1 MLASDLIMDVRAS
14 RSISA
19 DQIGHLEKMVFG
31 SGTPSDDQLDL
42 LYLMDTYLQRPDPR
56 WAELL
61 ARAAMSALAP
71 RVETRSR
78 VPRAATRA
86 A

>member
-14 RSISA
+14 RSISP
-19 DQIGHLEKMVFG
+19 DQMERLERMVFG
-31 SGTPSDDQLDL
+31 SGRPSGDQLDL

-61 ARAAMSALAP
+61 ARAAMTALAP
-71 RVETRSR
+71 SVGSGGRFS
-78 VPRAATRA
+78 ATPA
-86 A
+86 

>member
-14 RSISA
+14 RTISP
-19 DQIGHLEKMVFG
+19 DQMEQLEKMVFG
-31 SGTPSDDQLDL
+31 SGRPSGDQLDL

-61 ARAAMSALAP
+61 ARAAMTALQDESPA
-71 RVETRSR
+71 RQNQAA
-78 VPRAATRA
+78 RAI
-86 A
+86 

>member
-19 DQIGHLEKMVFG
+19 DQMESLEKMVFG
-31 SGTPSDDQLDL
+31 HGRPSGDQLDL

-61 ARAAMSALAP
+61 ARAAMTALDPSAKGELPEGRPTA
-71 RVETRSR
+71 
-78 VPRAATRA
+78 
-86 A
+86 

>member
-14 RSISA
+14 RCISA
-19 DQIGHLEKMVFG
+19 DQMERLERMVFG
-31 SGTPSDDQLDL
+31 NGKPSGDQLDL

-61 ARAAMSALAP
+61 ARAAMTALAP
-71 RVETRSR
+71 SVGSGGRYAST
-78 VPRAATRA
+78 AAA

>member
-14 RSISA
+14 RTISA
-19 DQIGHLEKMVFG
+19 DQMERLEKMVFG
-31 SGTPSDDQLDL
+31 NGRPSGDQLDL

-61 ARAAMSALAP
+61 ARAAMTALPDDSAPQIRPA
-71 RVETRSR
+71 
-78 VPRAATRA
+78 RAI
-86 A
+86 

>member
-14 RSISA
+14 RTISS
-19 DQIGHLEKMVFG
+19 DQMERLEKLVFG
-31 SGTPSDDQLDL
+31 NGRPSGDQLDL

-61 ARAAMSALAP
+61 ARAAMTALAP
-71 RVETRSR
+71 LDVAGSPSLHP
-78 VPRAATRA
+78 VKAS
-86 A
+86 

>member
-19 DQIGHLEKMVFG
+19 DQMERLERMVFG
-31 SGTPSDDQLDL
+31 NGKPSGDQLDL

-56 WAELL
+56 WADLL
-61 ARAAMSALAP
+61 ARAAMTALAP
-71 RVETRSR
+71 AIGSGGRF
-78 VPRAATRA
+78 AATPA
-86 A
+86 

>member
-14 RSISA
+14 RTISS
-19 DQIGHLEKMVFG
+19 DQMESLERMVFG
-31 SGTPSDDQLDL
+31 NGKPSGDQLDL

-61 ARAAMSALAP
+61 ARAAMTVLSPAAESGDGASAKAA
-71 RVETRSR
+71 
-78 VPRAATRA
+78 RAA
-86 A
+86 

>member
-14 RSISA
+14 RSISP
-19 DQIGHLEKMVFG
+19 DQMERLERMVFG
-31 SGTPSDDQLDL
+31 SGKPSGDQLDL

-61 ARAAMSALAP
+61 ARAAMTALAP
-71 RVETRSR
+71 AVGSGGRFT
-78 VPRAATRA
+78 AAPKA

>member
-14 RSISA
+14 RTISA
-19 DQIGHLEKMVFG
+19 DQMERLEKMVFG
-31 SGTPSDDQLDL
+31 NGRPSGDQLDL

-61 ARAAMSALAP
+61 ARAAMTALAGRRAHP
-71 RVETRSR
+71 RSGRRARSEIR
-78 VPRAATRA
+78 
-86 A
+86 

>member
-1 MLASDLIMDVRAS
+1 MLATDIFMDVRAA
-14 RSISA
+14 RGISL
-19 DQIGHLEKMVFG
+19 DQIARLERLVFAEG
-31 SGTPSDDQLDL
+31 GPTGDQLDL

-61 ARAAMSALAP
+61 ARAAKAALGQKI
-71 RVETRSR
+71 V
-78 VPRAATRA
+78 AAA

>member
-19 DQIGHLEKMVFG
+19 DQMERLERMVFG
-31 SGTPSDDQLDL
+31 NGKPSGDQLDL

-61 ARAAMSALAP
+61 ARAAMTALAP
-71 RVETRSR
+71 SIGSGGRF
-78 VPRAATRA
+78 AATPA
-86 A
+86 

>member
-14 RSISA
+14 RSISS
-19 DQIGHLEKMVFG
+19 DQMERLERMVFG
-31 SGTPSDDQLDL
+31 EGKPSGDQLDL

-61 ARAAMSALAP
+61 ARAAMTALSP
-71 RVETRSR
+71 TVGSKPQRSS
-78 VPRAATRA
+78 
-86 A
+86 

>member
-14 RSISA
+14 RTLSA
-19 DQIGHLEKMVFG
+19 EQLGQLEQMVFG
-31 SGTPSDDQLDL
+31 SGTPNDDQLDL

-61 ARAAMSALAP
+61 ARAAMEALVPAGPNNEAAP
-71 RVETRSR
+71 SH
-78 VPRAATRA
+78 
-86 A
+86 